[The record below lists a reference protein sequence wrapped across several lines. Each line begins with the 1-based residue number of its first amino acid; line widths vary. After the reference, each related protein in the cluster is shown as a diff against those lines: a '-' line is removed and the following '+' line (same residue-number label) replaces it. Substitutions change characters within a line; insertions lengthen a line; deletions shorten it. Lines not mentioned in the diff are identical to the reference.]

1 VHLRD
6 DPMVVGLV
14 LRARDGDTQ
23 AWDEIVDRFAPLVW
37 SICRR
42 LGLTR
47 LDADDVGQSVWLR
60 LVEHLPAIR
69 EPAALPGWL
78 VTTTRRECLR
88 VLRTTR
94 EHQPL
99 DDSAEPAA
107 GAAEPWGMV
116 EHHLLAAER
125 EAALRAAFAHL
136 DRRCQQLLALLV
148 ADPPVPYA
156 EIGAKLGMPIGS
168 IGPNRARCLD
178 KLRRSPP
185 VAALIRA
192 ESGDLGGE
200 RHGQPVVER

>member
-1 VHLRD
+1 VYRRD
-6 DPMVVGLV
+6 DPMVVALV
-14 LRARDGDTQ
+14 LRAREGDTQ
-23 AWDEIVDRFAPLVW
+23 AWGEIVDRYAPLVW

-47 LDADDVGQSVWLR
+47 PDADDVGQSVWLR
-60 LVEHLPAIR
+60 LVEHLPTIR
-69 EPAALPGWL
+69 DPAALPGWL

-99 DDSAEPAA
+99 YDSLEPAG
-107 GAAEPWGMV
+107 GAVGASGAV

-125 EAALRAAFAHL
+125 EATLRAGFACL

-148 ADPPVPYA
+148 ADPPLPYA
-156 EIGAKLGMPIGS
+156 QIGAKLGMPIGS

-185 VAALIRA
+185 LAALIRA

-200 RHGQPVVER
+200 RHGEPVVER

>member
-1 VHLRD
+1 MYRRD
-6 DPMVVGLV
+6 DPMVVALV
-14 LRARDGDTQ
+14 LRAREGDTR
-23 AWDEIVDRFAPLVW
+23 AWDEIVDRYAPLVW

-69 EPAALPGWL
+69 DPAALPGWL

-94 EHQPL
+94 GHQPL
-99 DDSAEPAA
+99 DDSAEPAGGVGEA
-107 GAAEPWGMV
+107 FGAV
-116 EHHLLAAER
+116 ERHLLAAER
-125 EAALRAAFAHL
+125 EAALRAAFAYL

-185 VAALIRA
+185 LAALMRA
-192 ESGDLGGE
+192 EREELGGE